1 MGKITSIYL
10 TPEEDAA
17 LRAYCDKHGCTPHSV
32 IKAGLH
38 WMLEEIKKHDDVD
51 LTRALEEKKSQDQ
64 KPSETKRKS
73 DLEKFDLAQLLKLL
87 RESEEKR

>member
-1 MGKITSIYL
+1 MGKLTSVYL

-38 WMLEEIKKHDDVD
+38 WMLEEIQKHETAEPAESKKAQEV
-51 LTRALEEKKSQDQ
+51 
-64 KPSETKRKS
+64 KPSPTRKM
-73 DLEKFDLAQLLKLL
+73 LAELL
-87 RESEEKR
+87 REGV